1 MPYDLA
7 IFDFDGTL
15 ADSADWFF
23 GSLNDAARRFGF
35 RITTSD
41 ERETL
46 RHCDSREILRRL
58 DVPMWKL
65 PLIARHM
72 RTRAAEDIEAIRLF
86 DGIEEALVAL
96 HARGTQ
102 LAIVSSNA
110 EANVRHVLGAALAA
124 RIGFFGCGSSLFGKA
139 AKLEKAIGNAAV
151 TAARTICIGDE
162 IRDIEA
168 ARSIGAATGAV
179 LWGYAAPAALRARRP
194 DIVIERVGDLAGL

>member
-23 GSLNDAARRFGF
+23 GSLNEAARRFGF
-35 RITTSD
+35 RVTTPD
-41 ERETL
+41 EREAL

-72 RTRAAEDIEAIRLF
+72 RRRAAEDIEAIRLF
-86 DGIEEALVAL
+86 DGIEAALATL
-96 HARGTQ
+96 HARGIR

-110 EANVRHVLGAALAA
+110 EANIRHVLGDDLAA

-139 AKLEKAIGNAAV
+139 AKLEKAIRDAAV
-151 TAARTICIGDE
+151 TPARTICIGDE

-168 ARSIGAATGAV
+168 ARSIGAAAGAV
-179 LWGYAAPAALRARRP
+179 LWGYAAPNALRTCGP
-194 DIVIERVGDLAGL
+194 DIVIERVSDLAGL